1 MLARIGFLLH
11 FYRAQL
17 PHGRTPIA
25 SHTSLFTGVMP
36 CQSPVDLCPTNRL
49 NFSSPR
55 TAGRGG
61 AFNHR
66 FFPPPSF
73 SWKTIRVRAA
83 SEKGGLQACL
93 LGGGESGRFAF
104 CVLWPGAG
112 SRRRAAPNLI
122 PKPGRRQFP
131 LLPAPGD
138 EVPAACGGPST
149 PGGGPSPLHGTTKL
163 PHCIEV
169 RVGGVWRGAAPV
181 VGIVANVAE
190 VGG

>member
-25 SHTSLFTGVMP
+25 GHTSLFTGVMP
-36 CQSPVDLCPTNRL
+36 CQSPVDFSPTNRL

-93 LGGGESGRFAF
+93 LGGGESGPICILCSVARS
-104 CVLWPGAG
+104 WKPQAG
-112 SRRRAAPNLI
+112 SAKFDPKARAA
-122 PKPGRRQFP
+122 
-131 LLPAPGD
+131 AVSAAAGD

-149 PGGGPSPLHGTTKL
+149 PGGGPSPLHRTSKL

-169 RVGGVWRGAAPV
+169 RVGGVWGGAAPV
-181 VGIVANVAE
+181 VGIVAHVAE

>member
-25 SHTSLFTGVMP
+25 GHTSLFTGVMP
-36 CQSPVDLCPTNRL
+36 CQSPVDFSPTNRL

-55 TAGRGG
+55 TAAGRAEGELLIT
-61 AFNHR
+61 AF
-66 FFPPPSF
+66 FLPSV

-93 LGGGESGRFAF
+93 LGGGESGPICILCSVARS
-104 CVLWPGAG
+104 WKPQAG
-112 SRRRAAPNLI
+112 SAKFDPKARAA
-122 PKPGRRQFP
+122 
-131 LLPAPGD
+131 AVSAAAGD

-149 PGGGPSPLHGTTKL
+149 PGGGPSPLHGTSKL

-169 RVGGVWRGAAPV
+169 RVGGVWGGAAPV
-181 VGIVANVAE
+181 VGIVAHVAE